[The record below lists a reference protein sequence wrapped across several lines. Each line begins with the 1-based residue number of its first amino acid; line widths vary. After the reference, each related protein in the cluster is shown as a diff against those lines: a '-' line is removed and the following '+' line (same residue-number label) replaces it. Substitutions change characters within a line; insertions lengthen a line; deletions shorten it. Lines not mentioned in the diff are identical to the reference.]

1 MILQKDNN
9 CFTDKELFFAHDKLH
24 SVYKGF
30 VLINFLLDCNTD
42 ENGNHYWIGN
52 TQELA
57 RILGNGKG
65 DNLCPSNFRNTVIQP
80 LMDKEIIIKEKLKRK
95 TTKYSLVI
103 NWKEIIFA

>member
-57 RILGNGKG
+57 RILGNGGYDDKHS
-65 DNLCPSNFRNTVIQP
+65 SNFRTVIIQP
-80 LMDKEIIIKEKLKRK
+80 LIDKGIIIKEVLKRK
-95 TTKYSLVI
+95 TTKYKLI
-103 NWKEIIFA
+103 NNWKEVIFA